1 MQTSGLLTLLF
12 SYVKLNLDPLLKINS
27 SEPSSRVL
35 SESKQIIGLQRFLY
49 ATQFVVDY
57 LFSFDSLFHLCLVSS
72 SFLTACSETLVSLVT
87 AGFEQETGL
96 NLSAEK
102 IFKVHSIPKKQT
114 LFTLFPS
121 VSLPILFMISL
132 LSTVFVSTPDTQLHS
147 RWYVFRLLYLLT
159 PLFISVL
166 REAFGVRQCCSYFA
180 SQVAFCFM
188 LLLSQLTSFNCSSCL
203 SWQDE
208 LVYWVHRLPALV
220 LVNTVEQG
228 Y

>member
-102 IFKVHSIPKKQT
+102 IFEVHSIPKKQT
-114 LFTLFPS
+114 LFTLCPS

-147 RWYVFRLLYLLT
+147 R
-159 PLFISVL
+159 
-166 REAFGVRQCCSYFA
+166 
-180 SQVAFCFM
+180 
-188 LLLSQLTSFNCSSCL
+188 
-203 SWQDE
+203 
-208 LVYWVHRLPALV
+208 
-220 LVNTVEQG
+220 
-228 Y
+228 